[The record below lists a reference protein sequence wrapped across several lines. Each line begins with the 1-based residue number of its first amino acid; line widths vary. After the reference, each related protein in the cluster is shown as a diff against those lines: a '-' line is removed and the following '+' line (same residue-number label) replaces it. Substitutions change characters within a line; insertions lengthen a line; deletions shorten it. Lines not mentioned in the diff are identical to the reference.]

1 MSKLLSL
8 LLLCGLTQQALA
20 DCTLRVR
27 VSDFKP
33 QYYQD
38 EDGTWRGM
46 SIEFAETLLGEAGC
60 KPLYLTTP
68 WERSFELLKSGGLDL
83 MLNLSITPEREQ
95 FLHFI
100 GPQRDE
106 SIMLVVRREA
116 DYRIDSLDDLKKLP
130 RGIGFESG
138 SFYGDAFTAKFNSDP
153 AFAAKFEA
161 VPHAELNIH
170 KLRHNRI
177 SAFLGDAYS
186 VAYRIREDELYKDA
200 KLLPYP
206 VNQDWVYF
214 GFSKQSVSPELL
226 ARLQNAFDRAWADGK
241 FEAILQRY
249 R

>member
-1 MSKLLSL
+1 MIKRLSV
-8 LLLCGLTQQALA
+8 LLLCWMTQQAFA

-27 VSDFKP
+27 VSDFQP

-38 EDGTWRGM
+38 ADGTWHGM
-46 SIEFAETLLGEAGC
+46 SIEFAEVLLGEAGC
-60 KPLYLTTP
+60 TPIYLKRP
-68 WERSFELLKSGGLDL
+68 WERSFELLKSGDLDL

-106 SIMLVVRREA
+106 SIMLVVKRNT
-116 DYRIDSLDDLKKLP
+116 DYQIHSLDDLKKLP

-161 VPHAELNIH
+161 VPRAEQNIH
-170 KLRHNRI
+170 KLRSNRI

-186 VAYRIREDELYKDA
+186 VTYRIRKDKLYQDA

-206 VNQDWVYF
+206 INQDWVYF
-214 GFSKQSVSPELL
+214 GFSKQSVSAELL
-226 ARLQNAFDRAWADGK
+226 ARLQRAFDQAQAEGR
-241 FEAILQRY
+241 FERILQRY

>member
-1 MSKLLSL
+1 MIRLLSI
-8 LLLCGLTQQALA
+8 LLLCCMTQQALA

-27 VSDFKP
+27 VSNFPP
-33 QYYQD
+33 QYQQND
-38 EDGTWRGM
+38 DGTWRGM
-46 SIEFAETLLGEAGC
+46 SIEFAETLLAEAGC
-60 KPLYLTTP
+60 TPIYLVTP

-95 FLHFI
+95 YLYFI

-106 SIMLVVRREA
+106 SIMLVVRRDA
-116 DYRIDSLDDLKKLP
+116 DFQIDALDDLKKLP

-138 SFYGDAFTAKFNSDP
+138 SFYGKAFAAKFASDP
-153 AFAAKFEA
+153 AFAAKFET
-161 VPHAELNIH
+161 VPRAELNIH
-170 KLRHNRI
+170 KLSHNRI

-206 VNQDWVYF
+206 INQDWVYF
-214 GFSKQSVSPELL
+214 GFSKQSVSAELL
-226 ARLQNAFDRAWADGK
+226 AKLRSAFDKAQQQGK